1 MPISRVRQ
9 STTNLAQLGNNLPTR
24 RGNVTSMD
32 MEALA
37 LGNRSETA
45 VEIPA

>member
-1 MPISRVRQ
+1 MLDLLSILLYTKKSNRP
-9 STTNLAQLGNNLPTR
+9 AHG

-32 MEALA
+32 MAAPA
-37 LGNRSETA
+37 LGSKGETA